1 MVGTA
6 REALKFSTLIT
17 AFITIF
23 IAEFGDKTQLVS
35 LTMAGRYPP
44 FQVLGGALTALFLSL
59 SLAILAGG
67 LIAAYCP
74 PTVLIIGSGVMFLFM
89 GLYTALKREEET
101 GMPTGKAGF
110 YQTLGMVFIAE
121 LCDKTQLAAMLLA
134 ANLGQPLLVLTGGML
149 AMAANHGLA
158 IFLGARF
165 LSRVDPTI
173 IKIITAILFII
184 IGLVLIFT
192 RGQLAPGSFIS

>member
-59 SLAILAGG
+59 SLAILGATCG
-67 LIAAYCP
+67 LLPANGANYRFR
-74 PTVLIIGSGVMFLFM
+74 VMFLHGF
-89 GLYTALKREEET
+89 YTALKRDEET
-101 GMPTGKAGF
+101 GYLSKAGF
-110 YQTLGMVFIAE
+110 YQTLGMVFIGG
-121 LCDKTQLAAMLLA
+121 AM
-134 ANLGQPLLVLTGGML
+134 
-149 AMAANHGLA
+149 
-158 IFLGARF
+158 
-165 LSRVDPTI
+165 
-173 IKIITAILFII
+173 
-184 IGLVLIFT
+184 
-192 RGQLAPGSFIS
+192 